1 MKKLLSGSYY
11 FAILIGLIFTICGF
25 LFAGNETSFRKGEVA
40 GKQTITPQSVE
51 QIDKM
56 TKEYIFSGDDFRQE
70 NVTLVFYSIHLRVA
84 VYEDGEKIYEVKP
97 VSSVFGKTPG
107 SLWNFIEIRPDCDQV
122 VVRTEA
128 VYQRV
133 SSETLSFYIG
143 ESVNEV
149 LSLIRGSAC

>member
-11 FAILIGLIFTICGF
+11 FAILIGLIFIICGF

-70 NVTLVFYSIHLRVA
+70 NVTLVF
-84 VYEDGEKIYEVKP
+84 
-97 VSSVFGKTPG
+97 
-107 SLWNFIEIRPDCDQV
+107 
-122 VVRTEA
+122 
-128 VYQRV
+128 
-133 SSETLSFYIG
+133 
-143 ESVNEV
+143 
-149 LSLIRGSAC
+149 

>member
-56 TKEYIFSGDDFRQE
+56 TKEYIFWVMISDRK
-70 NVTLVFYSIHLRVA
+70 TLRLCSIRYICALRCMKM
-84 VYEDGEKIYEVKP
+84 ERRFMK
-97 VSSVFGKTPG
+97 
-107 SLWNFIEIRPDCDQV
+107 
-122 VVRTEA
+122 
-128 VYQRV
+128 
-133 SSETLSFYIG
+133 
-143 ESVNEV
+143 
-149 LSLIRGSAC
+149 